1 MTGCR
6 FGPDFSSFN
15 ARVADYGEPA
25 LYVAGVVLRQ
35 VAGIAWCATALAFE
49 DTPWA
54 TLADLP
60 VHAATLR
67 RAGRRGGWL

>member
-1 MTGCR
+1 MDPTTYDEAGRGCW
-6 FGPDFSSFN
+6 PDLDQITIER
-15 ARVADYGEPA
+15 AA
-25 LYVAGVVLRQ
+25 LAGVVLRQ
-35 VAGIAWCATALAFE
+35 VAGIAWCTTALAFE